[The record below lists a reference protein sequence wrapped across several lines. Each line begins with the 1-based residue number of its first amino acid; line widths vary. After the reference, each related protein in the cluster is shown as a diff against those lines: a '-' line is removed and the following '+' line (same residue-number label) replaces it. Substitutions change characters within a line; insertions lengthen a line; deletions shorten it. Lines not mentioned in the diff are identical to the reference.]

1 MEVAIVAIFT
11 LVFIYGAS
19 FAIRITHGFSKTT
32 ETPEASIRLQILNGC
47 GQAGVASKIA
57 RKIPALVRLPLEVTI
72 LEVGDFESYG
82 VKKTFVISR
91 DKDMTQSEAFAE
103 QLGIEEEVLYR
114 PLQDNYRSLT
124 TTLVIGEDY
133 QTLLETASQEK

>member
-1 MEVAIVAIFT
+1 MAIVAIFS

-19 FAIRITHGFSKTT
+19 FAIRITHGFSKTA
-32 ETPEASIRLQILNGC
+32 EMPEISIRLQVLNGC
-47 GQAGVASKIA
+47 GLAGVASQMA
-57 RKIPALVRLPLEVTI
+57 RKIPAIVKMPLEVTI
-72 LEVGDFESYG
+72 LEVGDFDSYG

-91 DKDMTQSEAFAE
+91 DKDVSQSKAFAE
-103 QLGIEEEVLYR
+103 QLGIKEEVLYR

-133 QTLLETASQEK
+133 QMLLETANQEK

>member
-1 MEVAIVAIFT
+1 MAIFA

-19 FAIRITHGFSKTT
+19 FAIRITHGFSKTA
-32 ETPEASIRLQILNGC
+32 EMPQYNIRLQVLNGC
-47 GQAGVASKIA
+47 GQAGVASTMA
-57 RKIPALVRLPLEVTI
+57 RKIPAMVKLPIEVSI

-91 DKDMTQSEAFAE
+91 DRDVSQSRAFAE
-103 QLGIEEEVLYR
+103 QLGITEDVLYR
-114 PLQDNYRSLT
+114 PMQDNYRSLT

-133 QTLLETASQEK
+133 QKLLETVSQEK

>member
-1 MEVAIVAIFT
+1 MPQFN
-11 LVFIYGAS
+11 
-19 FAIRITHGFSKTT
+19 
-32 ETPEASIRLQILNGC
+32 IRLQVLNGC
-47 GQAGVASKIA
+47 GQTGVASQIA
-57 RKIPALVRLPLEVTI
+57 RKIPALVSLPIEVTV

-82 VKKTFVISR
+82 VKKTFIISR
-91 DKDMTQSEAFAE
+91 DKDVSQSQAFAA
-103 QLGIEEEVLYR
+103 QLGIKEEVLYR